1 MYLHTCATGLR
12 AAVAHPTEMKLQRVP
27 ASLIGGTPIE
37 ARAAAA
43 LHDQM
48 SRAGVA
54 EGASMAALEKAASM
68 AVVAGIALVAVDDPT
83 AEEASAS
90 KSAEEVAGA
99 SRAAKG
105 ELMVEAAAVSK
116 AAVAR
121 SAGGGGRFDERSGGG
136 GGGSS
141 RRPKGAPSRFGSI
154 GREMQAALHEGEDVD
169 GGVRV
174 DEDGMVY
181 ELADGSVRYFQ
192 DEGRKYPFTA
202 GPEALP
208 LLRGLLATNVRVNQL
223 SRERIEATGDVEATI
238 RHGEA
243 LYVDKPTMKSSR
255 GKGTWS
261 DDEYAHPGLQAI
273 YLRLKSLQR
282 FTESWALYE
291 RAARC
296 GVLDRYL
303 TRPGGAGAG
312 AGAAGGAATGV
323 GAGAAT
329 GVGAGAA
336 TGVGAG
342 AAAGVGAAGDGAAPP
357 ARLRVAAL
365 GGGAE
370 DAVDILARERMNP
383 QFGNAGSVD
392 SALTRAKERM
402 QSRLTN
408 TLAAEPAAADLRRRD
423 AAAGIA
429 GVTASRNHFTSAE
442 ARAAPASARTMPQ
455 LPALHLVSLDLQPS
469 WEPYVK
475 ALRGP
480 SSSATYSFAQWDAH
494 AGVAVLAAS
503 AHADAACDGLEVCL
517 ISNVLVHCTDEP
529 TADVLAALLTTH
541 GVHAILIN
549 ERGVEQ
555 KMVEMLTQ
563 RGVVVVRLLSQSAG
577 RDDRQLLVLPP
588 GAAPLSP
595 GLSEGGAPVPD
606 GARDGCR
613 APTERSVFPNVLL

>member
-1 MYLHTCATGLR
+1 
-12 AAVAHPTEMKLQRVP
+12 
-27 ASLIGGTPIE
+27 
-37 ARAAAA
+37 
-43 LHDQM
+43 
-48 SRAGVA
+48 
-54 EGASMAALEKAASM
+54 
-68 AVVAGIALVAVDDPT
+68 
-83 AEEASAS
+83 
-90 KSAEEVAGA
+90 
-99 SRAAKG
+99 
-105 ELMVEAAAVSK
+105 
-116 AAVAR
+116 
-121 SAGGGGRFDERSGGG
+121 
-136 GGGSS
+136 
-141 RRPKGAPSRFGSI
+141 
-154 GREMQAALHEGEDVD
+154 MQAALHEGEDVD

-223 SRERIEATGDVEATI
+223 SRERIEATGDVEAMI

-312 AGAAGGAATGV
+312 A
-323 GAGAAT
+323 
-329 GVGAGAA
+329 
-336 TGVGAG
+336 
-342 AAAGVGAAGDGAAPP
+342 
-357 ARLRVAAL
+357 
-365 GGGAE
+365 E
-370 DAVDILARERMNP
+370 DAVANLARERMNP
-383 QFGNAGSVD
+383 QFGNAGAVD

-423 AAAGIA
+423 AAAGIVIFRRSAAEA

-563 RGVVVVRLLSQSAG
+563 RGVVV
-577 RDDRQLLVLPP
+577 
-588 GAAPLSP
+588 
-595 GLSEGGAPVPD
+595 D
-606 GARDGCR
+606 GAHDGCR
-613 APTERSVFPNVLL
+613 APTERSVFPNVPYEEAKHGGGGG